1 MTAPNTDWHRFAFI
15 ALGTT
20 LALLISVGLINYA
33 VDPQW
38 TFLRDTEWA
47 RYQRGFDERQQKTNA
62 LTFLSADRDGI
73 ILGNS
78 RVTYMSVANFP
89 GRAYNFATSSM
100 TPDEYLAYAQFL
112 TQRSGAEPKRFV
124 LGESFV
130 ATHASALRTASAP
143 QFYIDRAMTPLYRY
157 RSLISLDLLR
167 QSIETVQRNRSKQRH
182 KSYVRVAGDI
192 SHKQMVLPRPATAL
206 KAQIEANRR

>member
-1 MTAPNTDWHRFAFI
+1 MTVPNSHWRGFAFI

-20 LALLISVGLINYA
+20 FTLLLGVGLINYA

-62 LTFLSADRDGI
+62 LTFISPERDGI

-89 GRAYNFATSSM
+89 GRTYNFATSSM
-100 TPDEYLAYAQFL
+100 DQ
-112 TQRSGAEPKRFV
+112 
-124 LGESFV
+124 
-130 ATHASALRTASAP
+130 
-143 QFYIDRAMTPLYRY
+143 
-157 RSLISLDLLR
+157 
-167 QSIETVQRNRSKQRH
+167 
-182 KSYVRVAGDI
+182 KS
-192 SHKQMVLPRPATAL
+192 
-206 KAQIEANRR
+206 